1 MKNNPAFPLSSCE
14 LKAFRT
20 KIAQK
25 GQELYRDFAWRNTTD
40 PYKIWISEVML
51 QQTQTARVEKR
62 FCAWIKK
69 FPTVDVLA
77 LASVTD
83 VLNEWQGMGYN
94 RRALALLHAAQMLS
108 EQGGTMPSSQQ
119 DLQALPGI
127 GPATAAGICAFAYNQ
142 HVVYLETNVRSVF
155 LHEFFRDAE
164 QVDDKLLIPY
174 IEQTC
179 PPSGA
184 LGSREQMCPRMWYYA
199 LLDYGAHLKKTQ
211 TNPARK
217 SKAYVK
223 QSKFEGS
230 HRQKRAELV
239 RLLLAYQ
246 VSGDVCTTELL
257 CRELNR
263 IENSAKRE
271 DVSYEYVQKTLEE
284 LACQG
289 FCVAQGDMWRVA

>member
-1 MKNNPAFPLSSCE
+1 
-14 LKAFRT
+14 
-20 KIAQK
+20 
-25 GQELYRDFAWRNTTD
+25 
-40 PYKIWISEVML
+40 
-51 QQTQTARVEKR
+51 
-62 FCAWIKK
+62 
-69 FPTVDVLA
+69 
-77 LASVTD
+77 
-83 VLNEWQGMGYN
+83 
-94 RRALALLHAAQMLS
+94 
-108 EQGGTMPSSQQ
+108 MPSSQQ

-127 GPATAAGICAFAYNQ
+127 GPATAAGVCAFAYNQ

-179 PPSGA
+179 PPSGV

-217 SKAYVK
+217 SKTYVK

-284 LACQG
+284 LAGQG

>member
-20 KIAQK
+20 KIAQQ
-25 GQELYRDFAWRNTTD
+25 GQELYRDFAWRNTAD

-51 QQTQTARVEKR
+51 QQTQTTRVEKR
-62 FCAWIKK
+62 FDAWVQK
-69 FPTVDVLA
+69 FPTIDVLA
-77 LASVTD
+77 LASVSD

-94 RRALALLHAAQMLS
+94 RRALALLHAAQMVS
-108 EQGGTMPSSQQ
+108 EQGGVMPRSQEA
-119 DLQALPGI
+119 LQALPGI

-164 QVDDKLLIPY
+164 QVDDKLLTPY
-174 IEQTC
+174 ITQSC
-179 PPSGA
+179 PASGA
-184 LGSREQMCPRMWYYA
+184 LESRAQMCPRMWYYA

-211 TNPARK
+211 ANPARK
-217 SKAYVK
+217 SKTYVK

-246 VSGDVCTTELL
+246 VDNTSCTTQLL
-257 CRELNR
+257 CDELNQ
-263 IENSAKRE
+263 IELRAKRAR
-271 DVSYEYVQKTLEE
+271 VSYEYVQKTLEE
-284 LACQG
+284 LAEQG
-289 FCVAQGDMWRVA
+289 FCMAQGDMWRVA

>member
-1 MKNNPAFPLSSCE
+1 MKNNPAFPLSSSE
-14 LKAFRT
+14 LKAFRN
-20 KIAQK
+20 KIIQQ
-25 GQELYRDFAWRNTTD
+25 GQELYRDFAWRNTVD

-77 LASVTD
+77 LASVSD

-94 RRALALLHAAQMLS
+94 CRALALLRAAQMLS
-108 EQGGTMPSSQQ
+108 EQGGTMPQSQQ

-127 GPATAAGICAFAYNQ
+127 GPATAAGICAFAYNR

-155 LHEFFRDAE
+155 LHEFFRDAQ

-174 IEQTC
+174 IAQTC
-179 PPSGA
+179 PTAG
-184 LGSREQMCPRMWYYA
+184 LLESREKMCPRMWYYA
-199 LLDYGAHLKKTQ
+199 LLDYGAYLKKTQ
-211 TNPARK
+211 ANPARK
-217 SKAYVK
+217 SKTYIK

-246 VSGDVCTTELL
+246 VSGDTCTTELL

-263 IENSAKRE
+263 IENSSNRK

-284 LACQG
+284 LANQG
-289 FCVAQGDMWRVA
+289 FCTAQGDIWRVA